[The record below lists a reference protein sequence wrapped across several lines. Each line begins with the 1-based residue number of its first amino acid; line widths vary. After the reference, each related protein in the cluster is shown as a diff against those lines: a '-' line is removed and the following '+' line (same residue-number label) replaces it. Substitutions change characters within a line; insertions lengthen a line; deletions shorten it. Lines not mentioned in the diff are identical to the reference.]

1 MKAFLTF
8 AVVSM
13 FATGLA
19 FGAAAAAGKAG
30 KCCATAAKDGK
41 ACAHKCCVEAAKS
54 GKYCEKC
61 GGSGEMPK
69 SQKK

>member
-1 MKAFLTF
+1 MKSILTF

-19 FGAAAAAGKAG
+19 FAAAAAGKAG

-61 GGSGEMPK
+61 GGSGELPK